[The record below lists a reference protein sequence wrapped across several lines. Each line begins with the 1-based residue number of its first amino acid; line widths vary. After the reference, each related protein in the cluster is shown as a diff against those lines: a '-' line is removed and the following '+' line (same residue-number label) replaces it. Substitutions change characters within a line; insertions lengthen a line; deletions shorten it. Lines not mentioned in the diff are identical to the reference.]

1 MMRTTAR
8 LLPVALITG
17 ALAFGVAACG
27 SDDTP
32 STAAVVVVPPPPVRL
47 RRRPRWV

>member
-8 LLPVALITG
+8 LLPVALMTG
-17 ALAFGVAACG
+17 VLAFGVAACG

-32 STAAVVVVPPPPVRL
+32 SSE
-47 RRRPRWV
+47 RWWW